1 LPEDVFREPALEN
14 CHSACYQFNNLADQR
29 GMPEMSAPS
38 PALRALAEITFA
50 AGAIIMRHY
59 WSATVETR
67 RKDDASP
74 VTAADEEAESFILK
88 RLRAFAPDIP
98 IIAEEEAAAGRIA
111 VVGARFFLVDPLD
124 GTKEFINRN
133 GEFTVN
139 IAEIENGKPVRGVV
153 YAPAIARLFM
163 GEMGQGAWEIKGEA
177 LDWNAAR
184 TIAARK
190 PASDGWVAVASR
202 SHRDAKTDEYLAAY
216 KIKDFAAA
224 GSSLK
229 FCLVAAGEAD
239 IYPRTGR
246 TMEWDTAAGHAVLAA
261 AGGSVTTLDEKPFLY
276 GKAEEKFANPFFVA
290 KGAA

>member
-1 LPEDVFREPALEN
+1 
-14 CHSACYQFNNLADQR
+14 
-29 GMPEMSAPS
+29 MSSSPS
-38 PALRALAEITFA
+38 PRLRALAEITFE

-59 WSATVETR
+59 AAASVETR
-67 RKDDASP
+67 TKEDSSP
-74 VTAADEEAESFILK
+74 VTAADEEAEGFILK
-88 RLRAFAPDIP
+88 RLRAFAPDVP

-124 GTKEFINRN
+124 GTKEFISRN

-153 YAPAIARLFM
+153 YAPAIGRLFM
-163 GEMGQGAWEIKGEA
+163 GETGSGAWEIKGEA
-177 LDWNAAR
+177 LDWNAAKP
-184 TIAARK
+184 IAARK

-202 SHRDAKTDEYLAAY
+202 SHRDLKTDEYLAAY

-229 FCLVAAGEAD
+229 FCLVAAAEAD

-246 TMEWDTAAGHAVLAA
+246 TMEWDTAAGHAVLNA
-261 AGGSVTTLDEKPFLY
+261 AGGSVTMLDGAPFVY
-276 GKAEEKFANPFFVA
+276 GKAHEKFANPFFVA